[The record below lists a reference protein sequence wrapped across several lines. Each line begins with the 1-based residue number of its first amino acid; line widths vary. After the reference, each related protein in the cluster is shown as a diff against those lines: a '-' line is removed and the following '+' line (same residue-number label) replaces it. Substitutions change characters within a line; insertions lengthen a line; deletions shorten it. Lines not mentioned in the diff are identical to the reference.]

1 MGLGPYL
8 KSTPRHWLFR
18 TTGAVLSSPPP
29 PDAELLPVLTL
40 TDRSVRPRTM
50 PESHDAVVVEV
61 VDEDDDEEEE

>member
-1 MGLGPYL
+1 
-8 KSTPRHWLFR
+8 
-18 TTGAVLSSPPP
+18 
-29 PDAELLPVLTL
+29 LTL